1 LLSRRQR
8 WGLVVQSRIHSR
20 TGRRLALRIA
30 GMKIP
35 AATINAL
42 VQRVIPPPK
51 YQIDRLVP
59 SARLVPEAQLTT
71 LVVIER
77 DHDREESLSPDEAVQ
92 VLMANCEDAFGFPP
106 YSYIEEF
113 LQGLSGGDL
122 RLAERAVVESAL
134 ASVSASVVGSSTM
147 DWWRRL
153 PALGSVNARA

>member
-1 LLSRRQR
+1 
-8 WGLVVQSRIHSR
+8 
-20 TGRRLALRIA
+20 
-30 GMKIP
+30 MKIP

>member
-1 LLSRRQR
+1 
-8 WGLVVQSRIHSR
+8 
-20 TGRRLALRIA
+20 
-30 GMKIP
+30 MKIP

-59 SARLVPEAQLTT
+59 SARLAPEAQLMT

-77 DHDREESLSPDEAVQ
+77 DHDREEPLETEQAVQ
-92 VLMANCEDAFGFPP
+92 VLMENCEDAFGFPP

-113 LQGLSGGDL
+113 LQGLNGGNL
-122 RLAERAVVESAL
+122 RLAERAVVESAM
-134 ASVSASVVGSSTM
+134 ATVSASVLGSSTM

-153 PALGSVNARA
+153 PALGGVTAGA